1 MIDFQGI
8 INWFSR
14 TIPLT
19 TIPISTVVYAIITI
33 FIGYIISIYVSKHY
47 QRTLKGKIEDLVLGF
62 TVKILQIL
70 IMIISIFIA
79 IGYFGF
85 DIAVPLLGTSAV
97 TGLIFGFA
105 FQSTLSNL
113 ASGFMIAFVK
123 PFRIGDLVEIAERRG
138 TVQEVSTVVTTLKD
152 DNGYLIIVP
161 NSKVWDKPITNYS
174 YAMKGGKSK

>member
-1 MIDFQGI
+1 MIDFQSI
-8 INWFSR
+8 INWFSK

>member
-1 MIDFQGI
+1 MFDFQGI

-19 TIPISTVVYAIITI
+19 NIQISTVVSAIITI
-33 FIGYIISIYVSKHY
+33 LIGYLISIYVSKHY
-47 QRTLKGKIEDLVLGF
+47 QKTLKGKIEDLVLGF
-62 TVKILQIL
+62 TVKIVQIL
-70 IMIISIFIA
+70 IILISIFIA

-85 DIAVPLLGTSAV
+85 DIAVPILGTSTV

-123 PFRIGDLVEIAERRG
+123 PFKIGDLVEIAEKRG

-152 DNGYLIIVP
+152 DNGYLIVVP
-161 NSKVWDKPITNYS
+161 NSKVWDKPIINYS
-174 YAMKGGKSK
+174 NGLQNKKQN

>member
-14 TIPLT
+14 KIPLT
-19 TIPISTVVYAIITI
+19 EIPISTVVYAIVTI
-33 FIGYIISIYVSKHY
+33 FIGYLVSIYVSKHY
-47 QRTLKGKIEDLVLGF
+47 QKTLKGKIEDLVLGF
-62 TVKILQIL
+62 TVKILQIV
-70 IMIISIFIA
+70 IMITSIFIA
-79 IGYFGF
+79 IGFFGF

-123 PFRIGDLVEIAERRG
+123 PFKIGDLVEIAERKG
-138 TVQEVSTVVTTLKD
+138 VVQEVSTVVTILKE

-161 NSKVWDKPITNYS
+161 NSKVWDKPIINYS
-174 YAMKGGKSK
+174 NAKEKEVK